1 MDYTK
6 IFGSVYF
13 ATKMPAATSLAETK

>member
-13 ATKMPAATSLAETK
+13 ATKMPAATSLAEMK